1 MCSRTVAG
9 GTPKKASGF
18 ASPFC
23 ARPAAAGNARL
34 SWPPQ
39 LTPSLRS
46 RSASQNARTAADEEG
61 QYGASSGTNPNLAD
75 IQNDA
80 GNTYPSQADQG
91 STLRTPGAEGGRS
104 SAATG
109 ASDPASAEAAAGDA
123 SANTQ
128 TPP

>member
-1 MCSRTVAG
+1 MRMTLL
-9 GTPKKASGF
+9 TI
-18 ASPFC
+18 
-23 ARPAAAGNARL
+23 AAALALGACG
-34 SWPPQ
+34 
-39 LTPSLRS
+39 
-46 RSASQNARTAADEEG
+46 QNARTAADEEG

-123 SANTQ
+123 SATTQ